1 MLTMPRPLVGV
12 SGPDRGGYPAWFF
25 ASCAIRLAGGRAL
38 RLTPARGLP
47 ERTLDALIL
56 GGGADVDPARYGSHG
71 KAPALTRQLK
81 GKSARFQLRV
91 LLGYLIAPLVY
102 LIRRMF
108 SARQGGLDPER
119 DALEIELLAR
129 ALSEGT
135 PVLGICRGAQLINV
149 HLGGTLHRDV
159 TSFYVE
165 TSNPWT
171 VLPRKRVQLEPGSLL
186 ARLLGRKRA
195 TVNSLHRQAV
205 DRLGK
210 GLIVAAHEAN
220 GVVQGIE
227 HSEHF
232 LVGVQW
238 HPEYLPQRPEQRRLF
253 RKLVQA
259 ARDHARL
266 RALPPASSHAF
277 TGSD

>member
-1 MLTMPRPLVGV
+1 MLSMPRPLIGV

-25 ASCAIRLAGGRAL
+25 ASCAIRCAGGRPL

-47 ERTLDALIL
+47 ERMLDALIL
-56 GGGADVDPARYGSHG
+56 GGGADVDPARYGSHE
-71 KAPALTRQLK
+71 KAPRLAPQLK
-81 GKSARFQLRV
+81 GKSARFKLRV

-102 LIRRMF
+102 LLRRLF
-108 SARQGGLDPER
+108 SARHGGIDPER
-119 DALEIELLAR
+119 DALETELLTR
-129 ALSEGT
+129 ALRDGA

-149 HLGGTLHRDV
+149 HLGGTLHHDV
-159 TSFYVE
+159 ASFYVE
-165 TSNPWT
+165 TSNPWG

-186 ARLLGRKRA
+186 AGLLGRKRA
-195 TVNSLHRQAV
+195 IVNSLHRQAV

-210 GLIVAAHEAN
+210 GLIVAAAESN

-227 HSEHF
+227 HPERF

-253 RKLVQA
+253 RELVQA
-259 ARDHARL
+259 AHDHAKL
-266 RALPPASSHAF
+266 RATSSRS
-277 TGSD
+277 T